1 MKKSIKL
8 ILLFVISLTMF
19 GCQNQVSQDNDTKD
33 VAKQDVTLE
42 ETKKI
47 SVTSNSNTTIFE
59 LNESE
64 ASDSLYKQLPLT
76 IEVENYSDNEKIF
89 YLPEELSISD
99 APSANGTIG
108 ILAYYAPWGDVV
120 MFYDDF
126 SSVSGLYELGQAVS
140 GSEYI
145 DDMSGTIEMT
155 QYLE

>member
-47 SVTSNSNTTIFE
+47 SVTSNSNITIFE

-89 YLPEELSISD
+89 YPPEE
-99 APSANGTIG
+99 
-108 ILAYYAPWGDVV
+108 
-120 MFYDDF
+120 
-126 SSVSGLYELGQAVS
+126 
-140 GSEYI
+140 
-145 DDMSGTIEMT
+145 
-155 QYLE
+155 